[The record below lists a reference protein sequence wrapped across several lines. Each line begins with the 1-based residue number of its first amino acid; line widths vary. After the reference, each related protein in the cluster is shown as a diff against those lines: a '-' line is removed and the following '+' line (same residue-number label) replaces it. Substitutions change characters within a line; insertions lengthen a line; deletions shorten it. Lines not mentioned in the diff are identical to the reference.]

1 MIIKDI
7 SKQDVPVIGSI
18 LPLKK
23 NNIIPI
29 KINKKIDAEI
39 SLYEATLA
47 GAKFTR
53 LIFIAIKAEPQIA
66 DNIKSNNILF

>member
-1 MIIKDI
+1 MK
-7 SKQDVPVIGSI
+7 
-18 LPLKK
+18 
-23 NNIIPI
+23 

>member
-29 KINKKIDAEI
+29 K
-39 SLYEATLA
+39 
-47 GAKFTR
+47 
-53 LIFIAIKAEPQIA
+53 LIRK
-66 DNIKSNNILF
+66 